1 MHAVYLIHS
10 SLHTAFIHS
19 FIHSEN
25 SCVAP
30 TNQAMFWTHTER
42 EAVLSGNFLFQQEK
56 ADVEDELLTEY
67 NFAFLYN
74 EETDA

>member
-1 MHAVYLIHS
+1 MHPVYLIHS
-10 SLHTAFIHS
+10 SLQTAFIHS

-30 TNQAMFWTHTER
+30 TSQAMFWTQR
-42 EAVLSGNFLFQQEK
+42 EAVLSGNFLFQQDK
-56 ADVEDELLTEY
+56 ADVEDEVLTEY